1 MTTMRNSTCAH
12 QTEPREA
19 ERRARAGRRWPGRGR
34 ALLLAVLSPLLL
46 SACATYHPRPLP
58 TGPDLAAAPRLQ
70 VPARM
75 VQVPGLKPHPFNPA
89 NGLDMTELVTLAVVN
104 NPDLKAQ
111 RLRAGVAGAELFQA
125 GLLPDPQLSPA
136 FVHPT
141 GGPPPLSNGYSLGL
155 SQDLSALVTRSAAQA
170 GARAHQK
177 QINLDILWQ
186 EWQVAQRARQLFVR
200 VRSQERLQR
209 ILDTQRRLL
218 EDRYRRDRKAL
229 HEGNLT
235 LSVVSADLVGL
246 VDAQTRLRRLQR
258 ARNQAWHALDGLLGL
273 QPGVEPKL
281 TGSTDLTAFSKAA
294 FDAAVS
300 RLPQRRPDLLALQYG
315 YRSQEQAVRKAI
327 LRQFPALSVG
337 LTGGQDTSEVRSV
350 GIGVTLSL
358 PLFNRNRGHIAI
370 ARATRALLRQTY
382 QQRLDTAVNHAHELW
397 CATRIMSKQLK
408 TLQGQLPVLERTT
421 AAARRSFQQG
431 NMSAGT
437 YISLRSNLLAKR
449 AEAVQLQASLEE
461 TQAALETLL
470 GMTIDTRHLS
480 ASGGAT

>member
-1 MTTMRNSTCAH
+1 MTIMRNSTCAR
-12 QTEPREA
+12 TGEPS
-19 ERRARAGRRWPGRGR
+19 ERQRRSRAGRRSPGRGR
-34 ALLLAVLSPLLL
+34 GWLLAVLAPLLL

-58 TGPDLAAAPRLQ
+58 SGPDLAAAPRLQ
-70 VPARM
+70 VPAGM
-75 VQVPGLKPHPFNPA
+75 IQVPGLKPHPFNPA

-104 NPDLKAQ
+104 NPGLKAQ

-155 SQDLSALVTRSAAQA
+155 SQDLSALVTRNAAQA

-235 LSVVSADLVGL
+235 LSSVSADLVGL

-294 FDAAVS
+294 FKAAVS

-397 CATRIMSKQLK
+397 RATRIMSKQLK

-470 GMTIDTRHLS
+470 GMTIDTRHLP
-480 ASGGAT
+480 ASGGTT